1 MKVSVCVITYNHAPY
16 IRRCLDSLIMQQTD
30 FPYEIIVNDDCSTD
44 GTTDILREYEA
55 KHPGLVKPIY
65 HDENQ
70 VQKGIY
76 QIFSTFTF
84 PKAQGEYIA
93 MCEGDDYWLD
103 PLKLQKQADF
113 LDAHPTHSM
122 VFHAVRWSYNDGTIQ
137 DTHRYD
143 NNMDVCPIED
153 MINYGFGFCNLNS
166 LMINRQRYGNG
177 FSKWLTETYVEDSPM
192 VLHCYSTGKVG
203 YINDV
208 MSIYC
213 YALPG
218 SWSSSQ
224 QRSLRT
230 RLFTLTQRITI
241 FRAFDRWTNSKFHPA
256 IKKQIR
262 RGYKQA
268 LLVELRIIKRK
279 LTSKFI

>member
-30 FPYEIIVNDDCSTD
+30 FRYEIIVNDDCSTD

-55 KHPGLVKPIY
+55 RYPDLVKPIY
-65 HDENQ
+65 HEENQ

-76 QIFSTFTF
+76 RIFTTFTF
-84 PKAQGEYIA
+84 PKAQGTYIA

-122 VFHAVRWSYNDGTIQ
+122 VFHAVRYSYNDGTIQ
-137 DTHRYD
+137 DIHRYD
-143 NNMDVCPIED
+143 KDMDVCPIED
-153 MINYGFGFCNLNS
+153 MINHGLGFSHINS
-166 LMINRQRYGNG
+166 MMINLQRYGEG
-177 FSKWLTETYVEDSPM
+177 FSQWLPVSYVEDTPM
-192 VLHCYSTGKVG
+192 VLHCFTVGKVG

-208 MSIYC
+208 MSVYC
-213 YALPG
+213 YALLG
-218 SWSSSQ
+218 SWSSS
-224 QRSLRT
+224 RINSRLNRLLSLKRRT
-230 RLFTLTQRITI
+230 II
-241 FRAFDRWTNSKFHPA
+241 FRAFDRWTNGRFRPA

-279 LTSKFI
+279 MIKS

>member
-30 FPYEIIVNDDCSTD
+30 FRYEIIVNDDCSTD

-55 KHPGLVKPIY
+55 RYPDLVKPIY
-65 HDENQ
+65 HEENQ

-76 QIFSTFTF
+76 RIFTTFTF
-84 PKAQGEYIA
+84 PKAQGTYIA

-122 VFHAVRWSYNDGTIQ
+122 VFHAVRYSYNGGTIQ
-137 DTHRYD
+137 DIHRYD
-143 NNMDVCPIED
+143 KDMDVCPIED
-153 MINYGFGFCNLNS
+153 MINHGLGFSHINS
-166 LMINRQRYGNG
+166 MMINLQRYGEG
-177 FSKWLTETYVEDSPM
+177 FSQWLPVSYVEDTPM
-192 VLHCYSTGKVG
+192 VLHCFTVGKVG

-208 MSIYC
+208 MSVYC

-218 SWSSSQ
+218 SWSSS
-224 QRSLRT
+224 RINSRLNRLLSLKRRT
-230 RLFTLTQRITI
+230 II
-241 FRAFDRWTNSKFHPA
+241 FRAFDSWTNGRFRPA

-279 LTSKFI
+279 MIKS

>member
-65 HDENQ
+65 HEENQ

-143 NNMDVCPIED
+143 KNMDVCPIED

-166 LMINRQRYGNG
+166 LMINRQRYGKG

-268 LLVELRIIKRK
+268 LLVELRIIKRSIIK
-279 LTSKFI
+279 S

>member
-16 IRRCLDSLIMQQTD
+16 IRRCMDSLIMQQTD
-30 FPYEIIVNDDCSTD
+30 FRYEIIVNDDCSTD

-55 KHPGLVKPIY
+55 RYPDLVKPIY
-65 HDENQ
+65 HEENQ

-76 QIFSTFTF
+76 RIFTTFTF
-84 PKAQGEYIA
+84 PKAQGTYIA

-122 VFHAVRWSYNDGTIQ
+122 VFHAVRWMYNDGTSI

-143 NNMDVCPIED
+143 KDMETCPVED
-153 MINYGFGFCNLNS
+153 MIDFGFGFCNLNS
-166 LMINRQRYGNG
+166 LMISRLRYGEG
-177 FSKWLTETYVEDSPM
+177 FSQWFPTTYVEDSPM
-192 VLHCYSTGKVG
+192 VLHCFGTGKVG

-208 MSIYC
+208 MSVYC

-218 SWSSSQ
+218 SWSLSRINS
-224 QRSLRT
+224 RRN
-230 RLFTLTQRITI
+230 RLFTLKQRICI
-241 FRAFDRWTNSKFHPA
+241 FRAFDSWTNGRFRA
-256 IKKQIR
+256 VVRGQIKKSI
-262 RGYKQA
+262 KMA
-268 LLVELRIIKRK
+268 LLAELRIMKRK
-279 LTSKFI
+279 MIKS